1 MSWTVKDFKEAI
13 EKAGVSDD
21 AVIHIQINSHEIEQ
35 VTTIVNMERQEL
47 YPALVL
53 SPFVRQSDH
62 FERIDG
68 KIVDKRSR
76 E

>member
-13 EKAGVSDD
+13 ENANVSDE

-53 SPFVRQSDH
+53 SPFVRKADH